1 MVARYG
7 EFVRYRPSMTGA
19 TAVLWLAPLL
29 LLVAG
34 VAVTLL
40 ALRSRG
46 DRPASAGELSLEE
59 EQRLQDLLAEADKGE
74 TGP

>member
-34 VAVTLL
+34 AVVTLL
-40 ALRSRG
+40 ALRSRR
-46 DRPASAGELSLEE
+46 DSPASAGQLSPEE
-59 EQRLQDLLAEADKGE
+59 QQRLQALLGEADKRE
-74 TGP
+74 AEP